1 MTLNVKQK
9 RISPDSTP
17 SVSKSFINQSM
28 SSSTDKSEEEDVFG
42 EDMNGDVVPKRFE
55 VISRYKIISC
65 KYVVHHVYMQFCIC
79 IRGYFDSELF

>member
-55 VISRYKIISC
+55 VISRYKMISC
-65 KYVVHHVYMQFCIC
+65 KHVVLYLYLS
-79 IRGYFDSELF
+79 YFE

>member
-42 EDMNGDVVPKRFE
+42 EDMNGDVVPKRIE
-55 VISRYKIISC
+55 VISRYKIISSQD
-65 KYVVHHVYMQFCIC
+65 VVLYL
-79 IRGYFDSELF
+79 YLS